1 MKQQLSK
8 LSAYQPGLSPEG
20 LKQKFKID
28 KPLYKHAS
36 NENVYGPSPK
46 VKDAINQVTDEL
58 FLYPEP
64 NAPQL
69 QQAIAQH
76 YEIDTNQILFGSG
89 LDEMILIISRAL
101 LDNGD
106 KVVTSE
112 GTFGQ
117 YKHNAIVEAANIV
130 EVPLKDGTFDLE
142 GILEAVDQET
152 ALIWICNPNNPT
164 GTYLNQQEIESF
176 LKQVPES
183 VTVIFDEAYAE
194 YVTASDY
201 PDTFALMKQYS
212 NIALLRTFSKAYAL
226 AGLRVGYLIGQPS
239 LVAQLNVLRPPFN
252 ITRVSEQAACAAL
265 QDQDHLQKA
274 VKLNHDERVKIEQA
288 NTSLKIYPSQTNFI
302 FVETAQAEDLN
313 RALLEEG
320 IVARPM
326 PNGVRITLGFPE
338 QNQQI
343 RKVLE
348 RESF

>member
-76 YEIDTNQILFGSG
+76 YEVDTNQILFGSG

-201 PDTFALMKQYS
+201 PDTFALMKQYP

-288 NTSLKIYPSQTNFI
+288 NTHLKIYPSQTNFI

-320 IVARPM
+320 IIARPM

-338 QNQQI
+338 QNQHI